1 MGLRI
6 PLPPFVKRTS
16 QRTRALGRR
25 AADRV
30 RLAALAHPR
39 LTLAALMTAV
49 PVAWLLIVAVAWFT
63 YDLTHTLP
71 GRAEVRSMGNMD
83 QATVLYDVADRPV
96 FTIFKEQR
104 IEVPLAQ
111 MSPNLVNAVLSV
123 EDQRFYTHRGVDVIR
138 IMGAVL
144 VNLQSGRFAQGGS
157 TVTQQLAR
165 QSFLTLERSLTR
177 KIKEAIL
184 AALIERTYSK
194 QEILELYLNKVYF
207 GDGFHGVEAAARGYF
222 AKSASAL
229 TVDEAALIAGII
241 KAPSSWAPTV
251 NMDKAVARRN
261 IVLGTMLENRKIDR
275 AEYDRA
281 RNAPVYLQ
289 NGLQRDESFGQ
300 YFKEQV
306 RRELVDRFG
315 WGRVASGGL
324 RVYTTIDPAM
334 QQAAERALE
343 AGLMT
348 IEKRSRYK
356 HQTRA
361 QFLAE
366 VGGVVKDGVRPPYL
380 QGGVVAMD
388 PRSGEVR
395 VMVGG
400 RTFTESRFNR
410 AVQARRQPGS
420 AFKPFV
426 YAAALETG
434 LTPASLITGLDEPVD
449 TPQGGWV
456 PEDEHLESSA
466 MTIRTALRTSSN
478 RAAVRAFQTVGLEKE
493 MESIDRL
500 QFGAIPRVPSIA
512 LGSGEVTLQQMT
524 AAYASFANGGQLPKP
539 FLVRRVEDREGELLY
554 EATPQLTPVFS
565 PTTSFLMASM
575 LTDVINAGT
584 AYKARADGF
593 TLPAAGKTGTT
604 NDYVDAWFVGFTP
617 SLVAGVWVGFDQPQT
632 IVSGGYGGDLAVP
645 VWADFMKEATKGD
658 KPVWLKPPPNV
669 VSVRDLPDVGA
680 AARLELRRSRGRVE
694 DRGDQGPV
702 DDHDRVLREGHRALR
717 RVPDTHRH
725 RPAHPPRRAVRR
737 RIRAGAGGGERLAA
751 ARARRAASR
760 RDGHRRGVGRARR
773 PCREGR
779 RAEEEARVLG
789 PHLRIEEDP
798 ARRRSPRRRAQGSAV
813 APCRSATS
821 RATAPRRHC
830 SRARWAA
837 TRCRRA

>member
-1 MGLRI
+1 MGSRFS
-6 PLPPFVKRTS
+6 LPPFMRRTW
-16 QRTRALGRR
+16 QRTRDLGGR
-25 AADRV
+25 ASNRV
-30 RLAALAHPR
+30 RLAALARPL
-39 LTLAALMTAV
+39 LTRAALLTAV
-49 PVAWLLIVAVAWFT
+49 PLAWLVIVAVAWFT
-63 YDLTHTLP
+63 YDVTHTLP
-71 GRAEVRSMGNMD
+71 GRREVRSMGNMA

-111 MSPNLVNAVLSV
+111 MSPNLVDAVLSV
-123 EDQRFYTHRGVDVIR
+123 EDQRFHSHRGVDVIR
-138 IMGAVL
+138 ILGAVL

-222 AKSASAL
+222 AKSASTL
-229 TVDEAALIAGII
+229 TVEEAALIAGII
-241 KAPSSWAPTV
+241 KSPSSWAPTV

-261 IVLGTMLENRKIDR
+261 IVLATMLENHKIDR

-281 RNAPVYLQ
+281 RRAPVHLQ
-289 NGLQRDESFGQ
+289 NGLKRDESFGQ

-315 WGRVASGGL
+315 WDRVAIGGL

-343 AGLMT
+343 VGLVA
-348 IEKRSRYK
+348 IEKRSRFK

-366 VGGVVKDGVRPPYL
+366 VGGVVKDGVRPAYL

-410 AVQARRQPGS
+410 AIQARRQPGS

-426 YAAALETG
+426 YAAALEAG
-434 LTPASLITGLDEPVD
+434 LTPASLITGLDEPVE

-466 MTIRTALRTSSN
+466 MTVRTALRTSSN

-493 MESIDRL
+493 MEAIDRL
-500 QFGAIPRVPSIA
+500 QFGEIPRVPSIA

-539 FLVRRVEDREGELLY
+539 FLIRRVEDREGELLY
-554 EATPQLTPVFS
+554 EATPQLTPAFT

-645 VWADFMKEATKGD
+645 VWADFMKAATKGD
-658 KPVWLKPPPNV
+658 KSVWLKPPPDV
-669 VSVRDLPDVGA
+669 VSVQICRM
-680 AARLELRRSRGRVE
+680 SGR
-694 DRGDQGPV
+694 
-702 DDHDRVLREGHRALR
+702 
-717 RVPDTHRH
+717 
-725 RPAHPPRRAVRR
+725 RPASNCGEVEVVSKTGETRVRSMIMYEHFVR
-737 RIRAGAGGGERLAA
+737 GTEPFDECPLHSGPGLLTRLGGLFGGGGSPQAVSE
-751 ARARRAASR
+751 AASPLPE
-760 RDGHRRGVGRARR
+760 RGV
-773 PCREGR
+773 
-779 RAEEEARVLG
+779 EA
-789 PHLRIEEDP
+789 PP
-798 ARRRSPRRRAQGSAV
+798 ASEAV
-813 APCRSATS
+813 A
-821 RATAPRRHC
+821 ATASETRKADADEEPKKKRGFWGRLFGSRKKAPAADRPDDGRPEPERKDPR
-830 SRARWAA
+830 
-837 TRCRRA
+837 

>member
-1 MGLRI
+1 MPLALR
-6 PLPPFVKRTS
+6 LPVPPIVSRTAV
-16 QRTRALGRR
+16 RARDLGRR
-25 AADRV
+25 AAVGV
-30 RLAALAHPR
+30 RTAALARPW
-39 LTLAALMTAV
+39 LTRAALIGAI
-49 PVAWLLIVAVAWFT
+49 PIAWLAIGAFAWFSF
-63 YDLTHTLP
+63 DVTHTLP
-71 GRAEVRSMGNMD
+71 GRKEVRSMGNMA

-104 IEVPLAQ
+104 IEVPLTQ

-123 EDQRFYTHRGVDVIR
+123 EDQRFFQHRGVDVIR

-144 VNLQSGRFAQGGS
+144 VNVQSARLAQGGS
-157 TVTQQLAR
+157 TITQQLAR
-165 QSFLTLERSLTR
+165 QSFLTLERSFTR

-207 GDGFHGVEAAARGYF
+207 GDGFHGAEAAARGYF
-222 AKSASAL
+222 AKSAAAL

-241 KAPSSWAPTV
+241 KSPSNWAPTV
-251 NMDKAVARRN
+251 NLDKAVARRN
-261 IVLGTMLENRKIDR
+261 IVLATMLENEKIDR
-275 AEYDRA
+275 ATFDQA
-281 RNAPVYLQ
+281 RRAPVHLE

-343 AGLMT
+343 AGLTT
-348 IEKRSRYK
+348 IEKRSRYQ

-426 YAAALETG
+426 YAAALESG
-434 LTPASLITGLDEPVD
+434 MTPASLLTGLDEPVD
-449 TPQGGWV
+449 TPQGGWT

-466 MTIRTALRTSSN
+466 MTVRTALRTSSN

-493 MESIDRL
+493 MTAIDRL
-500 QFGAIPRVPSIA
+500 QFGDIPRVPSIA

-524 AAYASFANGGQLPKP
+524 AAYATFANGGQLPKP
-539 FLVRRVEDREGELLY
+539 YLVRRVEDREGEVLY
-554 EATPQLTPVFS
+554 EATPTFTQAFT

-575 LTDVINAGT
+575 LTDVVNAGT
-584 AYKARADGF
+584 GYRARADGF

-632 IVSGGYGGDLAVP
+632 IVSAGYAGDLGRAGVGG
-645 VWADFMKEATKGD
+645 VHEGRHQGRQAGVAETASRCH
-658 KPVWLKPPPNV
+658 L
-669 VSVRDLPDVGA
+669 RRHLPDVGPPA
-680 AARLELRRSRGRVE
+680 GRQLRRRRGRVE
-694 DRGDQGPV
+694 DRRDQGPL
-702 DDHDRVLREGHRALR
+702 DDHERVLRQGHRALR
-717 RVPDTHRH
+717 RVPDPYRLW
-725 RPAHPPRRAVRR
+725 PAVPPRRLVRR
-737 RIRAGAGGGERLAA
+737 RWTVAGCIGSGVAA
-751 ARARRAASR
+751 ARARRRGAARLGER
-760 RDGHRRGVGRARR
+760 RAGHGRHPQGRR
-773 PCREGR
+773 PG
-779 RAEEEARVLG
+779 RAEEEEGLLG
-789 PHLRIEEDP
+789 PHLRLPQEP
-798 ARRRSPRRRAQGSAV
+798 AGRRPAGPGPLT
-813 APCRSATS
+813 PCPSATS
-821 RATAPRRHC
+821 RAIAPSRPCSPARCCGRRC
-830 SRARWAA
+830 LKA
-837 TRCRRA
+837 

>member
-1 MGLRI
+1 MAPAAYDRDDAPMGFRLS
-6 PLPPFVKRTS
+6 LPPFVKRTS
-16 QRTRALGRR
+16 QRTRELGRR

-30 RLAALAHPR
+30 RLAALARPR
-39 LTLAALMTAV
+39 LTRAALIAAV
-49 PVAWLLIVAVAWFT
+49 PVAWLLIVAVAWFS
-63 YDLTHTLP
+63 YDVTHTLP
-71 GRAEVRSMGNMD
+71 GRREVRSMGNMA
-83 QATVLYDVADRPV
+83 QATVLYDIADHPV

-111 MSPNLVNAVLSV
+111 MSPNVVDAVLSV
-123 EDQRFYTHRGVDVIR
+123 EDQRFYSHRGVDVIR

-184 AALIERTYSK
+184 AALIERTYTK
-194 QEILELYLNKVYF
+194 HEILELYLNKVYF

-229 TVDEAALIAGII
+229 TVEEAALIAGVI
-241 KAPSSWAPTV
+241 KSPSTWAPTV
-251 NMDKAVARRN
+251 NMDKAVSRRN
-261 IVLGTMLENRKIDR
+261 IVLATMLENRKIDR

-281 RNAPVYLQ
+281 RRAPVHLQ

-343 AGLMT
+343 TGLLA

-361 QFLAE
+361 QFLTE

-426 YAAALETG
+426 YAAALEAG
-434 LTPASLITGLDEPVD
+434 LTPASLISGLDEPVE

-493 MESIDRL
+493 MEAIDRL

-512 LGSGEVTLQQMT
+512 LGSGEVTLQQLT
-524 AAYASFANGGQLPKP
+524 AAYAPFANGGQLPKP

-554 EATPQLTPVFS
+554 EATPQLTPAFS

-604 NDYVDAWFVGFTP
+604 NDYVDAWFIGFTP

-645 VWADFMKEATKGD
+645 VWADFMKAATKGQ
-658 KPVWLKPPPNV
+658 KPVWLKPPPDV
-669 VSVRDLPDVGA
+669 VSVQICRM
-680 AARLELRRSRGRVE
+680 SGR
-694 DRGDQGPV
+694 
-702 DDHDRVLREGHRALR
+702 
-717 RVPDTHRH
+717 
-725 RPAHPPRRAVRR
+725 RPASNCGEVEVVSKTGET
-737 RIRAGAGGGERLAA
+737 RIRSMIMYEHFVRGTEPYDECPLHSGPGLLTRLGGLFGGGGSPQAVSE
-751 ARARRAASR
+751 AASPLPE
-760 RDGHRRGVGRARR
+760 RGVEAPRAS
-773 PCREGR
+773 EAVAATA
-779 RAEEEARVLG
+779 AETRKAD
-789 PHLRIEEDP
+789 EEDEPKKKRGFWGRIFGLKKKAP
-798 ARRRSPRRRAQGSAV
+798 AADRPDDCPEDERPDRDRNQPR
-813 APCRSATS
+813 
-821 RATAPRRHC
+821 
-830 SRARWAA
+830 
-837 TRCRRA
+837 

>member
-1 MGLRI
+1 MDLR
-6 PLPPFVKRTS
+6 LSTPPFVTRTT
-16 QRTRALGRR
+16 QRARDLGRR
-25 AADRV
+25 VADRLRV
-30 RLAALAHPR
+30 AALARPR
-39 LTLAALMTAV
+39 LTRAALIATI
-49 PVAWLLIVAVAWFT
+49 PVAWILIVAVGWFT
-63 YDLTHTLP
+63 FDVTHTLP
-71 GRAEVRSMGNMD
+71 GRREVRSMGNMA
-83 QATVLYDVADRPV
+83 QATVLYDVADHPV

-123 EDQRFYTHRGVDVIR
+123 EDQRFYQHRGVDVIR

-144 VNLQSGRFAQGGS
+144 VNLQSGRLAQGGS
-157 TVTQQLAR
+157 TITQQLAR
-165 QSFLTLERSLTR
+165 QSFLTLERSFTR

-241 KAPSSWAPTV
+241 KSPSTWAPTV

-261 IVLGTMLENRKIDR
+261 IVLATMLENQKIDR
-275 AEYDRA
+275 ATFDRT
-281 RNAPVYLQ
+281 RKMPVHLE

-306 RRELVDRFG
+306 RRELVERFG

-343 AGLMT
+343 AGLTT

-366 VGGVVKDGVRPPYL
+366 VGGTVKDGVRPPYL

-426 YAAALETG
+426 YAAALESG
-434 LTPASLITGLDEPVD
+434 LTPATLITGLDEPVD
-449 TPQGGWV
+449 TPQGGWM

-466 MTIRTALRTSSN
+466 MTVRTALRTSSN
-478 RAAVRAFQTVGLEKE
+478 RAAVRAFQTVGLERE
-493 MESIDRL
+493 FVAIDRL
-500 QFGAIPRVPSIA
+500 QFGNIPRVPSVA
-512 LGSGEVTLQQMT
+512 LGSGEVTLQQLT
-524 AAYASFANGGQLPKP
+524 AAYATFANGGQLPKP
-539 FLVRRVEDREGELLY
+539 FLVRRVEDREGEVLY
-554 EATPQLTPVFS
+554 EGTPQFS
-565 PTTSFLMASM
+565 QAFTPTTAFLMASM
-575 LTDVINAGT
+575 LTDVVNAGT
-584 AYKARADGF
+584 AYRARADGF
-593 TLPAAGKTGTT
+593 VLPAAGKTGTT

-632 IVSGGYGGDLAVP
+632 ITAAGYAGDLAVP
-645 VWADFMKEATKGD
+645 MWAAFMKDATKGD
-658 KPVWLKPPPNV
+658 KPVWLKPPADVISVDICRMSGRRPGANCGEVEV
-669 VSVRDLPDVGA
+669 VSKTGETKVRSMIMTEYFVKGTEPYDECPI
-680 AARLELRRSRGRVE
+680 
-694 DRGDQGPV
+694 
-702 DDHDRVLREGHRALR
+702 H
-717 RVPDTHRH
+717 T
-725 RPAHPPRRAVRR
+725 
-737 RIRAGAGGGERLAA
+737 GAGLLTRLGGLFGGGGPSQAVSE
-751 ARARRAASR
+751 AASPLPE
-760 RDGHRRGVGRARR
+760 RGV
-773 PCREGR
+773 
-779 RAEEEARVLG
+779 EA
-789 PHLRIEEDP
+789 P
-798 ARRRSPRRRAQGSAV
+798 AASGSV
-813 APCRSATS
+813 AP
-821 RATAPRRHC
+821 ATADIRPVTDPEEPKKKRGFWGRIFG
-830 SRARWAA
+830 SRKEKPAA
-837 TRCRRA
+837 ERPDQDR

>member
-1 MGLRI
+1 
-6 PLPPFVKRTS
+6 
-16 QRTRALGRR
+16 
-25 AADRV
+25 
-30 RLAALAHPR
+30 
-39 LTLAALMTAV
+39 
-49 PVAWLLIVAVAWFT
+49 
-63 YDLTHTLP
+63 
-71 GRAEVRSMGNMD
+71 
-83 QATVLYDVADRPV
+83 
-96 FTIFKEQR
+96 
-104 IEVPLAQ
+104 
-111 MSPNLVNAVLSV
+111 
-123 EDQRFYTHRGVDVIR
+123 
-138 IMGAVL
+138 MGAVL

-229 TVDEAALIAGII
+229 TVEEAALIAGII
-241 KAPSSWAPTV
+241 KSPSTWAPTV

-261 IVLGTMLENRKIDR
+261 IVLATMLENRKIDR

-281 RNAPVYLQ
+281 RRAPVHLQ

-400 RTFTESRFNR
+400 RNFTESRFNR

-426 YAAALETG
+426 YAAALESG
-434 LTPASLITGLDEPVD
+434 LTPASLITGLDEPVE

-493 MESIDRL
+493 MEAIDRL

-554 EATPQLTPVFS
+554 EATPQLTPAFS

-658 KPVWLKPPPNV
+658 KPVWLKPPAERRRRCNICRMSGRRPG
-669 VSVRDLPDVGA
+669 D
-680 AARLELRRSRGRVE
+680 ELRRGRGRVE

-717 RVPDTHRH
+717 RVPDTYRH
-725 RPAHPPRRAVRR
+725 RLADPPRRAVRR

-751 ARARRAASR
+751 ARARGVAAR
-760 RDGHRRGVGRARR
+760 RDGHRRGAGCGRGPR
-773 PCREGR
+773 REGR

-789 PHLRIEEDP
+789 PHLRIEEEP
-798 ARRRSPRRRAQGSAV
+798 ARRRSPRRRAQGSAL

-821 RATAPRRHC
+821 RATAPRRRC

-837 TRCRRA
+837 ARCPRA

>member
-6 PLPPFVKRTS
+6 SLPPFVKRTS

-25 AADRV
+25 AADHV

-39 LTLAALMTAV
+39 LTMAALMTAV

-63 YDLTHTLP
+63 YDITHTLP
-71 GRAEVRSMGNMD
+71 GRREVRSMGNMA

-123 EDQRFYTHRGVDVIR
+123 EDQRFYNHRGVDVIR

-229 TVDEAALIAGII
+229 NVEEAALIAGII
-241 KAPSSWAPTV
+241 KSPSSWAPTV

-261 IVLGTMLENRKIDR
+261 IVLSTMLENGKIDR

-281 RNAPVYLQ
+281 RVAPVHLQ

-493 MESIDRL
+493 MEAIDRL

-658 KPVWLKPPPNV
+658 KPVWLKPPANV
-669 VSVRDLPDVGA
+669 VSVNICRMSGRRPGEHCGEVEVVSKTGETKIRSMIMTEFFVKGTEPYDECPIHTGTGLLT
-680 AARLELRRSRGRVE
+680 RLGGLF
-694 DRGDQGPV
+694 
-702 DDHDRVLREGHRALR
+702 
-717 RVPDTHRH
+717 
-725 RPAHPPRRAVRR
+725 
-737 RIRAGAGGGERLAA
+737 GGGSGPAPVAENASPLPEREVSPPAA
-751 ARARRAASR
+751 TATAEAPAAGEARADKDDEPKKKRGFWGRIFGSKKNPPAADR
-760 RDGHRRGVGRARR
+760 PDGERKD
-773 PCREGR
+773 
-779 RAEEEARVLG
+779 
-789 PHLRIEEDP
+789 PH
-798 ARRRSPRRRAQGSAV
+798 
-813 APCRSATS
+813 
-821 RATAPRRHC
+821 
-830 SRARWAA
+830 
-837 TRCRRA
+837 

>member
-1 MGLRI
+1 MGSRFS
-6 PLPPFVKRTS
+6 LPPFVTRTS

-30 RLAALAHPR
+30 RLAAMARPR
-39 LTLAALMTAV
+39 LTRAALIAAV
-49 PVAWLLIVAVAWFT
+49 PVAWLLIAAVAWFT
-63 YDLTHTLP
+63 FDVTHTLP
-71 GRAEVRSMGNMD
+71 GRREVRSMGNMA

-104 IEVPLAQ
+104 IEVPLAE

-229 TVDEAALIAGII
+229 TVEEAALIAGII
-241 KAPSSWAPTV
+241 KSPSTWAPTV

-261 IVLGTMLENRKIDR
+261 IVLATMLENQKIDR
-275 AEYDRA
+275 ATFDRA
-281 RNAPVYLQ
+281 RRATVHLQ

-324 RVYTTIDPAM
+324 RVYTTIDPEM

-343 AGLMT
+343 AGLVA

-361 QFLAE
+361 QYLAE
-366 VGGVVKDGVRPPYL
+366 VGGVVKDGVRPSYL

-426 YAAALETG
+426 YAAGLESG
-434 LTPASLITGLDEPVD
+434 MTPASLLTGLDEPVD
-449 TPQGGWV
+449 TPQGGWT

-466 MTIRTALRTSSN
+466 MTVRTALRTSSN

-493 MESIDRL
+493 MTAIDRL
-500 QFGAIPRVPSIA
+500 QFGDIPRVPSLA
-512 LGSGEVTLQQMT
+512 LGSGEVTLQQLT
-524 AAYASFANGGQLPKP
+524 AAYSTFANGGQLPRP

-554 EATPQLTPVFS
+554 EATPQLTQAFT
-565 PTTSFLMASM
+565 PTTAFLMASM
-575 LTDVINAGT
+575 LTDVVNAGT
-584 AYKARADGF
+584 GYKARADGF

-617 SLVAGVWVGFDQPQT
+617 SLVSGVWVGFDQPQT

-645 VWADFMKEATKGD
+645 VWADFMKSATRGQKA
-658 KPVWLKPPPNV
+658 VWLKPPANV
-669 VSVRDLPDVGA
+669 VSVQICRMSGRRPAANCGEVEVVSKTGETRVRSMIMNEYFVKGTEPYDECPLHSGAGLLARLGGLFGGGSSPQAVSEAASPLPD
-680 AARLELRRSRGRVE
+680 RG
-694 DRGDQGPV
+694 GD
-702 DDHDRVLREGHRALR
+702 A
-717 RVPDTHRH
+717 
-725 RPAHPPRRAVRR
+725 PA
-737 RIRAGAGGGERLAA
+737 
-751 ARARRAASR
+751 S
-760 RDGHRRGVGRARR
+760 
-773 PCREGR
+773 
-779 RAEEEARVLG
+779 
-789 PHLRIEEDP
+789 
-798 ARRRSPRRRAQGSAV
+798 SSAV
-813 APCRSATS
+813 APTPVEARKADEPEEPKKKRGFWGRLFGSKKNPPAAD
-821 RATAPRRHC
+821 RPDDEKDPR
-830 SRARWAA
+830 
-837 TRCRRA
+837 

>member
-1 MGLRI
+1 MALRFS
-6 PLPPFVKRTS
+6 LPPFVTRTS

-25 AADRV
+25 ASGRV
-30 RLAALAHPR
+30 RRGFLAYPR
-39 LTLAALMTAV
+39 LTRAALLTAV
-49 PVAWLLIVAVAWFT
+49 PVAWILIAAVAWFT
-63 YDLTHTLP
+63 YDVTHTLP
-71 GRAEVRSMGNMD
+71 GRSEVRSMGNMA
-83 QATVLYDVADRPV
+83 QATVLYDAADRPV

-104 IEVPLAQ
+104 IEMPLAQ
-111 MSPNLVNAVLSV
+111 VSPNLVNAVLSV
-123 EDQRFYTHRGVDVIR
+123 EDQRFYSHRGVDVIR

-144 VNLQSGRFAQGGS
+144 VNLHSGRFAQGGS
-157 TVTQQLAR
+157 TLTQQLAR
-165 QSFLTLERSLTR
+165 QSFLTRERSLSR

-222 AKSASAL
+222 AKSASDL
-229 TVDEAALIAGII
+229 TVEEAALIAGII
-241 KAPSSWAPTV
+241 KSPSTWAPTV

-261 IVLGTMLENRKIDR
+261 VVLATMLENGKIDR
-275 AEYDRA
+275 ATFDRA
-281 RNAPVYLQ
+281 RRAPVHLQ

-343 AGLMT
+343 AGLVT

-426 YAAALETG
+426 YAAALESG
-434 LTPASLITGLDEPVD
+434 MTPATLITGLQDPID
-449 TPQGGWV
+449 TPQGGWM
-456 PEDEHLESSA
+456 PEDEHLESDA
-466 MTIRTALRTSSN
+466 MTVRTALRTSSN
-478 RAAVRAFQTVGLEKE
+478 RAAVRAFSNVGIEKE
-493 MESIDRL
+493 MVAIDRL
-500 QFGAIPRVPSIA
+500 RFDNIPHVPSAA
-512 LGSGEVTLQQMT
+512 LGSGEVTLQSLT
-524 AAYASFANGGQLPKP
+524 AAYATFANGGQLPHP
-539 FLVRRVEDREGELLY
+539 FLVRRVEDADGEVLY
-554 EATPQLTPVFS
+554 SATPELTPAFT
-565 PTTSFLMASM
+565 PTTAFLMASM
-575 LTDVINAGT
+575 LTDVVNAGT
-584 AYKARADGF
+584 AYRVRAEGF
-593 TLPAAGKTGTT
+593 VLPAAGKTGTT

-632 IVSGGYGGDLAVP
+632 IVAAGYAGDLAVP
-645 VWADFMKEATKGD
+645 LWTDFMKEATKGD
-658 KPVWLKPPPNV
+658 KAVWLKPPADV
-669 VSVRDLPDVGA
+669 VSVDICRMSGRRPSDNCDKVEVVSKTGETKIRSMIMTEYFVKGTEPYDECPLHRGTGLLTRLGGLFGGGSGPQPVAESASPLPEHGVPPPNAATTA
-680 AARLELRRSRGRVE
+680 AA
-694 DRGDQGPV
+694 P
-702 DDHDRVLREGHRALR
+702 
-717 RVPDTHRH
+717 
-725 RPAHPPRRAVRR
+725 
-737 RIRAGAGGGERLAA
+737 
-751 ARARRAASR
+751 AASAER
-760 RDGHRRGVGRARR
+760 ADKDDEPKKKRGFWGRIFGSKKNAPAADRPDDGT
-773 PCREGR
+773 P
-779 RAEEEARVLG
+779 
-789 PHLRIEEDP
+789 DP
-798 ARRRSPRRRAQGSAV
+798 ERKNPR
-813 APCRSATS
+813 
-821 RATAPRRHC
+821 
-830 SRARWAA
+830 
-837 TRCRRA
+837 

>member
-1 MGLRI
+1 MAFR
-6 PLPPFVKRTS
+6 PTLPPFAARTV
-16 QRTRALGRR
+16 QRSRDLSLRLV
-25 AADRV
+25 DR
-30 RLAALAHPR
+30 LKQGALARPR
-39 LTLAALMTAV
+39 LTRAALIGAV
-49 PVAWLLIVAVAWFT
+49 PIAWLAIVSVAWFT
-63 YDLTHTLP
+63 YDVTHTLP
-71 GRAEVRSMGNMD
+71 GRREVRGMGNMA

-104 IEVPLAQ
+104 IEMPLAEI
-111 MSPNLVNAVLSV
+111 SPNLVNAVLSV
-123 EDQRFYTHRGVDVIR
+123 EDQRFYQHRGVDIVR

-144 VNLQSGRFAQGGS
+144 VNLQSGRYAQGGS

-177 KIKEAIL
+177 KVKEWIL
-184 AALIERTYSK
+184 AALIERTFDK
-194 QEILELYLNKVYF
+194 QEVLELYLNKVYF
-207 GDGFHGVEAAARGYF
+207 GDGFYGVEAASRGYF
-222 AKSASAL
+222 AKPASAL

-241 KAPSSWAPTV
+241 KSPSTWAPTV
-251 NMDKAVARRN
+251 NLDKAVARRN
-261 IVLGTMLENRKIDR
+261 IVLATMLENEKIDR
-275 AEYDRA
+275 AAFDRA
-281 RNAPVYLQ
+281 RQAPVRLQ

-343 AGLMT
+343 AGLVA

-388 PRSGEVR
+388 PGTGEVR

-426 YAAALETG
+426 FAAALESG
-434 LTPASLITGLDEPVD
+434 MTPASLLTGLDEPVE

-456 PEDEHLESSA
+456 PEDEHLESPS
-466 MTIRTALRTSSN
+466 MTVRTALRTSSN

-493 MESIDRL
+493 MTAIDKL
-500 QFGAIPRVPSIA
+500 QFGDIPRVPSIA

-524 AAYASFANGGQLPKP
+524 AAYATFANGGQLPKP
-539 FLVRRVEDREGELLY
+539 FLVRRVEDREGEVLF
-554 EATPQLTPVFS
+554 EAAPQLTQAFT

-575 LTDVINAGT
+575 LTDVVNAGT
-584 AYKARADGF
+584 GYKARADGF
-593 TLPAAGKTGTT
+593 KLPAAGKTGTT

-632 IVSGGYGGDLAVP
+632 IVAAGYAGDLAVP
-645 VWADFMKEATKGD
+645 VWAAFMKDATKGD
-658 KPVWLKPPPNV
+658 KAVWLKPPADVTSVQICRMSGRRPASNCGEVEV
-669 VSVRDLPDVGA
+669 VSKTGETRVRSMIMYEHFVKGTEPYDECPLHTGSGLLT
-680 AARLELRRSRGRVE
+680 RLGGLF
-694 DRGDQGPV
+694 
-702 DDHDRVLREGHRALR
+702 
-717 RVPDTHRH
+717 
-725 RPAHPPRRAVRR
+725 
-737 RIRAGAGGGERLAA
+737 GGGSSPQAVPES
-751 ARARRAASR
+751 ASPLPE
-760 RDGHRRGVGRARR
+760 RGVETPATAGDVT
-773 PCREGR
+773 P
-779 RAEEEARVLG
+779 AEREARKAEQ
-789 PHLRIEEDP
+789 EEPKKKRGFWGRLFGSRKEKPAADRPDP
-798 ARRRSPRRRAQGSAV
+798 DR
-813 APCRSATS
+813 
-821 RATAPRRHC
+821 
-830 SRARWAA
+830 
-837 TRCRRA
+837 

>member
-1 MGLRI
+1 M
-6 PLPPFVKRTS
+6 
-16 QRTRALGRR
+16 
-25 AADRV
+25 
-30 RLAALAHPR
+30 
-39 LTLAALMTAV
+39 
-49 PVAWLLIVAVAWFT
+49 
-63 YDLTHTLP
+63 
-71 GRAEVRSMGNMD
+71 
-83 QATVLYDVADRPV
+83 
-96 FTIFKEQR
+96 
-104 IEVPLAQ
+104 
-111 MSPNLVNAVLSV
+111 
-123 EDQRFYTHRGVDVIR
+123 IR

-229 TVDEAALIAGII
+229 TVEEAALIAGVI
-241 KAPSSWAPTV
+241 KSPSTWAPTV

-261 IVLGTMLENRKIDR
+261 IVLATMLENQKIDR

-281 RNAPVYLQ
+281 RRAPVHLQ

-343 AGLMT
+343 VGLVA

-426 YAAALETG
+426 YAAALEAG
-434 LTPASLITGLDEPVD
+434 LTPASLISGLDEPVE

-493 MESIDRL
+493 MEAIDRL
-500 QFGAIPRVPSIA
+500 QFGEIPRVPSIA
-512 LGSGEVTLQQMT
+512 LGSGEVTLQQLT
-524 AAYASFANGGQLPKP
+524 AAYAPFANGGQLPKP

-554 EATPQLTPVFS
+554 EATPQLTPAFS

-645 VWADFMKEATKGD
+645 VWADFMKAATKGQ
-658 KPVWLKPPPNV
+658 KPVWLKPPPDV
-669 VSVRDLPDVGA
+669 VSVQICRM
-680 AARLELRRSRGRVE
+680 SGR
-694 DRGDQGPV
+694 
-702 DDHDRVLREGHRALR
+702 
-717 RVPDTHRH
+717 
-725 RPAHPPRRAVRR
+725 RPASNCGEVEVVSKTGETRVRSMIMYEHFVR
-737 RIRAGAGGGERLAA
+737 GTEPFDECPLHSGPGLLTRLGGLFGGGGSPQAVSE
-751 ARARRAASR
+751 AASPLPE
-760 RDGHRRGVGRARR
+760 RGVEA
-773 PCREGR
+773 PPASEAVAAKA
-779 RAEEEARVLG
+779 AETRKAD
-789 PHLRIEEDP
+789 EEDEPKKKRGFWGRIFGSKKKAP
-798 ARRRSPRRRAQGSAV
+798 AADRPDDRPEDERPDRNQPR
-813 APCRSATS
+813 
-821 RATAPRRHC
+821 
-830 SRARWAA
+830 
-837 TRCRRA
+837 

>member
-1 MGLRI
+1 M
-6 PLPPFVKRTS
+6 
-16 QRTRALGRR
+16 
-25 AADRV
+25 
-30 RLAALAHPR
+30 
-39 LTLAALMTAV
+39 
-49 PVAWLLIVAVAWFT
+49 
-63 YDLTHTLP
+63 
-71 GRAEVRSMGNMD
+71 
-83 QATVLYDVADRPV
+83 
-96 FTIFKEQR
+96 
-104 IEVPLAQ
+104 
-111 MSPNLVNAVLSV
+111 
-123 EDQRFYTHRGVDVIR
+123 
-138 IMGAVL
+138 
-144 VNLQSGRFAQGGS
+144 
-157 TVTQQLAR
+157 
-165 QSFLTLERSLTR
+165 
-177 KIKEAIL
+177 
-184 AALIERTYSK
+184 
-194 QEILELYLNKVYF
+194 
-207 GDGFHGVEAAARGYF
+207 
-222 AKSASAL
+222 
-229 TVDEAALIAGII
+229 
-241 KAPSSWAPTV
+241 
-251 NMDKAVARRN
+251 
-261 IVLGTMLENRKIDR
+261 
-275 AEYDRA
+275 
-281 RNAPVYLQ
+281 
-289 NGLQRDESFGQ
+289 
-300 YFKEQV
+300 

-434 LTPASLITGLDEPVD
+434 LTPASLITGLDEPVE

-493 MESIDRL
+493 MEAIDRL

-658 KPVWLKPPPNV
+658 KPVWLKPPANV
-669 VSVRDLPDVGA
+669 VSVNICRMSGRRPGDHCDEVEVVSKTGETRIRSMIMTEYFVKGSEPYDECPIHTGTGLLTRLGGLFGGGSGPAPVAENASPLPEREVSPPAATATAEAPA
-680 AARLELRRSRGRVE
+680 AAEARAEKDDEPKKKRGFWGRIFGSKKNPPAA
-694 DRGDQGPV
+694 DR
-702 DDHDRVLREGHRALR
+702 
-717 RVPDTHRH
+717 PD
-725 RPAHPPRRAVRR
+725 
-737 RIRAGAGGGERLAA
+737 GERK
-751 ARARRAASR
+751 
-760 RDGHRRGVGRARR
+760 
-773 PCREGR
+773 
-779 RAEEEARVLG
+779 
-789 PHLRIEEDP
+789 DP
-798 ARRRSPRRRAQGSAV
+798 R
-813 APCRSATS
+813 
-821 RATAPRRHC
+821 
-830 SRARWAA
+830 
-837 TRCRRA
+837 

>member
-1 MGLRI
+1 MIVMTRRWASAFS
-6 PLPPFVKRTS
+6 LPPFVTRTS
-16 QRTRALGRR
+16 QRTRELGRR

-30 RLAALAHPR
+30 RLGALARPR
-39 LTLAALMTAV
+39 LTRAALIAAV

-63 YDLTHTLP
+63 FDVTHTLP
-71 GRAEVRSMGNMD
+71 GRREVRSMGNMA

-229 TVDEAALIAGII
+229 TVEEAALIAGII
-241 KAPSSWAPTV
+241 KSPSTWAPTV

-261 IVLGTMLENRKIDR
+261 IVLATMLENQKIDR

-281 RNAPVYLQ
+281 RRAPVHLQ

-343 AGLMT
+343 AGLVA

-426 YAAALETG
+426 YAAALEAG
-434 LTPASLITGLDEPVD
+434 MTPASLIYRPRRTGRDAAGRLDPRGRAPRVERDDHSHGAAHVEQPRRGARLPD
-449 TPQGGWV
+449 GRPREGNGR
-456 PEDEHLESSA
+456 HRS
-466 MTIRTALRTSSN
+466 
-478 RAAVRAFQTVGLEKE
+478 AAVRRHPARAVDRARLRRGHAAAADRGLR
-493 MESIDRL
+493 DRS
-500 QFGAIPRVPSIA
+500 P
-512 LGSGEVTLQQMT
+512 T
-524 AAYASFANGGQLPKP
+524 AAS
-539 FLVRRVEDREGELLY
+539 
-554 EATPQLTPVFS
+554 S
-565 PTTSFLMASM
+565 
-575 LTDVINAGT
+575 
-584 AYKARADGF
+584 
-593 TLPAAGKTGTT
+593 
-604 NDYVDAWFVGFTP
+604 
-617 SLVAGVWVGFDQPQT
+617 
-632 IVSGGYGGDLAVP
+632 
-645 VWADFMKEATKGD
+645 
-658 KPVWLKPPPNV
+658 
-669 VSVRDLPDVGA
+669 
-680 AARLELRRSRGRVE
+680 RSRSSS
-694 DRGDQGPV
+694 
-702 DDHDRVLREGHRALR
+702 
-717 RVPDTHRH
+717 
-725 RPAHPPRRAVRR
+725 
-737 RIRAGAGGGERLAA
+737 
-751 ARARRAASR
+751 AASR
-760 RDGHRRGVGRARR
+760 IARASCSTR
-773 PCREGR
+773 
-779 RAEEEARVLG
+779 
-789 PHLRIEEDP
+789 
-798 ARRRSPRRRAQGSAV
+798 RRRSSRRPSRRRR
-813 APCRSATS
+813 RS
-821 RATAPRRHC
+821 
-830 SRARWAA
+830 
-837 TRCRRA
+837 

>member
-1 MGLRI
+1 MGLRLST
-6 PLPPFVKRTS
+6 PLFLTRTG
-16 QRTRALGRR
+16 QRFRDLGRR
-25 AADRV
+25 VADRV
-30 RLAALAHPR
+30 RAAALARPR
-39 LTLAALMTAV
+39 LTRAALIATV
-49 PVAWLLIVAVAWFT
+49 PVAWLVIGAVGWFT
-63 YDLTHTLP
+63 FDVTHTLP
-71 GRAEVRSMGNMD
+71 GRREVRSMGNMA
-83 QATVLYDVADRPV
+83 QATVLYDVADHPV

-111 MSPNLVNAVLSV
+111 ISPNLVNAVLSV
-123 EDQRFYTHRGVDVIR
+123 EDQRFYQHRGVDVVR

-144 VNLQSGRFAQGGS
+144 VNVQSGRLAQGGS
-157 TVTQQLAR
+157 TITQQLAR
-165 QSFLTLERSLTR
+165 QSFLTLERSFTR

-241 KAPSSWAPTV
+241 KSPSTWAPTV

-261 IVLGTMLENRKIDR
+261 IVLATMLENQKIDR
-275 AEYDRA
+275 ATFDRA
-281 RNAPVYLQ
+281 RKAPVHLE

-306 RRELVDRFG
+306 RRELVERFG

-324 RVYTTIDPAM
+324 RVYTTIDATM

-343 AGLMT
+343 AGLTT
-348 IEKRSRYK
+348 IEKRPRYK

-366 VGGVVKDGVRPPYL
+366 VGGVVKEGVRPPYL

-426 YAAALETG
+426 YAAALESG
-434 LTPASLITGLDEPVD
+434 LTPASLLTGLDEPVD
-449 TPQGGWV
+449 TPQGGWM

-478 RAAVRAFQTVGLEKE
+478 RAAVRAFQTVGLDKE
-493 MESIDRL
+493 MVAIDRL
-500 QFGAIPRVPSIA
+500 QFGEIPRVPSVA
-512 LGSGEVTLQQMT
+512 LGSGEVTLQQLT
-524 AAYASFANGGQLPKP
+524 AAYATFANGGQLPKP
-539 FLVRRVEDREGELLY
+539 FLVRRVEDNEGEVIY
-554 EATPQLTPVFS
+554 EATPQLTPAFS

-575 LTDVINAGT
+575 LTDVVNAGT
-584 AYKARADGF
+584 GYRARADGF
-593 TLPAAGKTGTT
+593 VLPAAGKTGTT

-632 IVSGGYGGDLAVP
+632 IVAAGYAGDLAVP
-645 VWADFMKEATKGD
+645 MWAAFMKDATKGD
-658 KPVWLKPPPNV
+658 KPVWLKPPADV
-669 VSVRDLPDVGA
+669 VSVDICRMSGRRPGANCDAVEVVSKTGETKIRSMIMSEYFVKGTEPYDECPIHAGSGLLSRLGGLFGGGSSPAPVAESASPLP
-680 AARLELRRSRGRVE
+680 E
-694 DRGDQGPV
+694 
-702 DDHDRVLREGHRALR
+702 
-717 RVPDTHRH
+717 
-725 RPAHPPRRAVRR
+725 RAVTQP
-737 RIRAGAGGGERLAA
+737 AVSATAEVPAAAA
-751 ARARRAASR
+751 ARADDGDEPKKKKGFWGRLFGSRKEKPAA
-760 RDGHRRGVGRARR
+760 DR
-773 PCREGR
+773 PEPER
-779 RAEEEARVLG
+779 
-789 PHLRIEEDP
+789 
-798 ARRRSPRRRAQGSAV
+798 
-813 APCRSATS
+813 
-821 RATAPRRHC
+821 
-830 SRARWAA
+830 
-837 TRCRRA
+837 